1 MKFIYFYE
9 RGVIMSRIK
18 REKNQMKNKII
29 NEMFRDEPRIEM
41 TGNREAVI
49 DGCKGVVEYAENNI
63 RLSLGEIVMS
73 LSGDNLLIQSFDNDV
88 VIISGQISDI
98 DFTAG

>member
-1 MKFIYFYE
+1 
-9 RGVIMSRIK
+9 MSRIK
-18 REKNQMKNKII
+18 REKNQIKNKII

-41 TGNREAVI
+41 TGNREIII
-49 DGCKGVVEYAENNI
+49 DGCKGVVEYTENNI
-63 RLSLGEIVMS
+63 RLSLGESVMS
-73 LSGDNLLIQSFDNDV
+73 LSGDSLLIQSFDNDV

>member
-1 MKFIYFYE
+1 
-9 RGVIMSRIK
+9 MSRIK

-41 TGNREAVI
+41 TGNREIVI
-49 DGCKGVVEYAENNI
+49 DGCKGVVEYTENNI
-63 RLSLGEIVMS
+63 RLSLGESVMS
-73 LSGDNLLIQSFDNDV
+73 LSGDSLLIQSFDNDV

>member
-1 MKFIYFYE
+1 
-9 RGVIMSRIK
+9 MSRIK

-41 TGNREAVI
+41 TGNREIII
-49 DGCKGVVEYAENNI
+49 DGCKGVVEYTENNI
-63 RLSLGEIVMS
+63 RLSLGESVMS
-73 LSGDNLLIQSFDNDV
+73 LSGDSLLIQSFDNDV

>member
-1 MKFIYFYE
+1 M
-9 RGVIMSRIK
+9 
-18 REKNQMKNKII
+18 
-29 NEMFRDEPRIEM
+29 
-41 TGNREAVI
+41 
-49 DGCKGVVEYAENNI
+49 EYAENNI

>member
-1 MKFIYFYE
+1 
-9 RGVIMSRIK
+9 MSRIK

-41 TGNREAVI
+41 TGNREIII
-49 DGCKGVVEYAENNI
+49 DGCKGVVEYTENNI
-63 RLSLGEIVMS
+63 RLSLGESVMS

>member
-1 MKFIYFYE
+1 
-9 RGVIMSRIK
+9 MSRIK

-41 TGNREAVI
+41 TGNREIII
-49 DGCKGVVEYAENNI
+49 DGCKGVVEYTENNI
-63 RLSLGEIVMS
+63 RLSLGESIMS
-73 LSGDNLLIQSFDNDV
+73 LSGDSLLIQSFDNDV

>member
-1 MKFIYFYE
+1 
-9 RGVIMSRIK
+9 MSRIK

-49 DGCKGVVEYAENNI
+49 DGCKGVVEYAENSI

>member
-1 MKFIYFYE
+1 
-9 RGVIMSRIK
+9 MSRIK

-41 TGNREAVI
+41 TGNREIII
-49 DGCKGVVEYAENNI
+49 DGCKGVVEYTENNI
-63 RLSLGEIVMS
+63 RLSLGECVMS
-73 LSGDNLLIQSFDNDV
+73 LSGDSLLIQSFDNDV